1 MKTKIFNRLTV
12 RLSRLRDGLSL
23 RGHAGTVSALVLFAL
38 SWASCDRSQEDG
50 LCAPSGELC
59 RVPITL
65 KTGLDTEISVK
76 SVADHD
82 DNLVANVW
90 VVQLTE
96 DGTSQLAAPQYVESM
111 QKIGDGYRFTMDL
124 PQRPMKLVFLANT
137 GDPSLLPDTGNSLE
151 SLSSLGCAVTD
162 ESSLYIDGLA
172 PRSGVWTGTPN
183 ALGLTST
190 VELVRSCATV
200 ALNLQASLSEGYE
213 FQLKSVSV
221 KNVPAKSYYLAQAE
235 RETLFPS
242 TSEGKV
248 ADYAEESFP
257 TLVPFGPVSLE
268 SSPQQLEW
276 VIPAN
281 LRGKGTAT
289 KAEEKSAA
297 TAPDGQADYCTYIE
311 IKGTYGRNIGGQ
323 TGALNAECTYR
334 LYLGENLTDDY
345 NVKPGYKYNLDA
357 TIKGANVLDARIT
370 VDESSYGLLDSRD
383 IINYTDGACARWPF
397 IRLYALSDS
406 STFSRLYPYCLAA
419 YLYGKHDNYRCGWT
433 PIDNILTPLRSDSI
447 HFELQGYSMT
457 ASSGTIRVA
466 LLSTEFAYLAPHLS
480 VGPLNFETGILP
492 ASATLLTRTT
502 GAITVY
508 PYALALMAVN
518 GKTLA
523 TYATDA
529 DIAATKNDITASCFG
544 PCQGVPNWY

>member
-151 SLSSLGCAVTD
+151 SLLSLGHAVTD

-221 KNVPAKSYYLAQAE
+221 KNVPAKSYYLVQAE

-248 ADYAEESFP
+248 ADYAEESFASVNIV
-257 TLVPFGPVSLE
+257 T
-268 SSPQQLEW
+268 SPQQ
-276 VIPAN
+276 VNFAIPAN
-281 LRGKGTAT
+281 LRGTGTAT
-289 KAEEKSAA
+289 KVEDKGAA
-297 TAPDGQADYCTYIE
+297 TAPEGQADYCTYIE
-311 IKGTYGRNIGGQ
+311 ITGTYGTNIGGL

-370 VDESSYGLLDSRD
+370 VNKSYYGGYESNESYL
-383 IINYTDGACARWPF
+383 YTDGAYARWLVTLNNSQPIDTLSLETF
-397 IRLYALSDS
+397 NQFLSTYVYNLDVSRGEVVTLNAPITANLAAARITRDTMTNLTTYITITYGALCYCPSWGVGRYDFDFGAGKTDNA
-406 STFSRLYPYCLAA
+406 STRVKKIAPDDGFLYPPSYW
-419 YLYGKHDNYRCGWT
+419 YNGSN
-433 PIDNILTPLRSDSI
+433 LTPMAMMYRSVDPDM
-447 HFELQGYSMT
+447 QYWGGQT
-457 ASSGTIRVA
+457 RIRFVR
-466 LLSTEFAYLAPHLS
+466 PS
-480 VGPLNFETGILP
+480 V
-492 ASATLLTRTT
+492 
-502 GAITVY
+502 Y
-508 PYALALMAVN
+508 
-518 GKTLA
+518 
-523 TYATDA
+523 
-529 DIAATKNDITASCFG
+529 
-544 PCQGVPNWY
+544 WH